1 MSLALCIHSSSTS
14 VIPWI
19 QPNTRLHTPAVL
31 TTRKNS
37 KYKSILAVQTC
48 VVQRST
54 VGTSLVVQWLRLQPH
69 FPLREM
75 GSIPGQGTKNSH
87 AAWHSQK
94 KKSQLHFSK
103 VLACDPGQV
112 HSLCA
117 LCGHCFLQQEGR
129 NSPQHYGQHPWL
141 LGGLSHVTFALC

>member
-19 QPNTRLHTPAVL
+19 QPNTRLHTPAEL

-48 VVQRST
+48 VLQRST
-54 VGTSLVVQWLRLQPH
+54 VGTPATLSPQGAWVQSLVRELRIHMLH
-69 FPLREM
+69 
-75 GSIPGQGTKNSH
+75 GT
-87 AAWHSQK
+87 AK
-94 KKSQLHFSK
+94 KKKGQLHFSK

-112 HSLCA
+112 HSLC
-117 LCGHCFLQQEGR
+117 GHFPPTGRKEQSPTPWPTPVAAGRIKSCHVCFVLIH
-129 NSPQHYGQHPWL
+129 HYWL
-141 LGGLSHVTFALC
+141 L